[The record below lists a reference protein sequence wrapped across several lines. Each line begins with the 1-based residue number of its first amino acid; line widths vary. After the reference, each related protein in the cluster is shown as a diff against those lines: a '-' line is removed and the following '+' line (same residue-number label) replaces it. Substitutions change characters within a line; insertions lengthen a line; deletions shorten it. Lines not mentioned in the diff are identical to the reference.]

1 MRFTSS
7 RLFFLCFI
15 LPADVT
21 DSLSAAVFSVQTK
34 PLASNRRPLS
44 TRTVLWSPEVEQ
56 LDLSSAPQQYRRP
69 GLPWMDSLGKKGG
82 ISQVHSELFEQR
94 DSLSIVRSIRQW
106 TRPTRWMP
114 LLILAVL
121 VSVAILVPVRS
132 VHALETALA
141 VPQNLGATA
150 VTSAAAATA
159 ATGTASSSS
168 AVAAAAAVVPPCWTT
183 ASPVSMMGQLRLTVR
198 MVYAALLGA
207 IVGQERCGSKD
218 QRYSPAGGIRTMA
231 LVSLGAA
238 TFTLC
243 SMYGFSVVG
252 GASRYDPSRMAAN
265 VSSGVGFIGA
275 GVITTTSSSN
285 NKDHGPSSS
294 CGSMVHGL
302 TTAAAIWLSAAI
314 GVGCGVGM
322 CVLSTVTALLT
333 IAVLR
338 IGEQQQSVQDAKR
351 QLTEQHAREQEDQ
364 LLWRRELRGRMEERT
379 SSNRPST
386 TAVSS
391 FRNSPAE
398 SPTSYSFQKEIE
410 EFIKFQNN
418 NSSNDPVV
426 HSHRR
431 PSDDI

>member
-1 MRFTSS
+1 
-7 RLFFLCFI
+7 
-15 LPADVT
+15 
-21 DSLSAAVFSVQTK
+21 
-34 PLASNRRPLS
+34 
-44 TRTVLWSPEVEQ
+44 
-56 LDLSSAPQQYRRP
+56 
-69 GLPWMDSLGKKGG
+69 
-82 ISQVHSELFEQR
+82 
-94 DSLSIVRSIRQW
+94 
-106 TRPTRWMP
+106 MP
-114 LLILAVL
+114 LLLVAVL
-121 VSVAILVPVRS
+121 VTVAVLVPARS
-132 VHALETALA
+132 VHAIENALA
-141 VPQNLGATA
+141 APQNLGVAA
-150 VTSAAAATA
+150 VSSAASATA
-159 ATGTASSSS
+159 ATGTSTSSV
-168 AVAAAAAVVPPCWTT
+168 VAAAAAAAAVPPCWTT
-183 ASPVSMMGQLRLTVR
+183 ASPVSTMGQLRLTVR

-207 IVGQERCGSKD
+207 IVGQERCGSKA

-285 NKDHGPSSS
+285 NNDHGPLSP

-338 IGEQQQSVQDAKR
+338 IGEQQQSVLDAKR
-351 QLTEQHAREQEDQ
+351 HLTEQHAREQEEHLQ
-364 LLWRRELRGRMEERT
+364 WRRELGGRMVERT
-379 SSNRPST
+379 NSNRPS
-386 TAVSS
+386 AAAASS
-391 FRNSPAE
+391 FRKSPAE

-426 HSHRR
+426 YSHRR
-431 PSDDI
+431 PADDI

>member
-1 MRFTSS
+1 
-7 RLFFLCFI
+7 
-15 LPADVT
+15 
-21 DSLSAAVFSVQTK
+21 
-34 PLASNRRPLS
+34 
-44 TRTVLWSPEVEQ
+44 
-56 LDLSSAPQQYRRP
+56 
-69 GLPWMDSLGKKGG
+69 
-82 ISQVHSELFEQR
+82 
-94 DSLSIVRSIRQW
+94 
-106 TRPTRWMP
+106 MP
-114 LLILAVL
+114 LLLVAVL
-121 VSVAILVPVRS
+121 VSVAVMVPVRS
-132 VHALETALA
+132 VHAIENALV
-141 VPQNLGATA
+141 VPQNLGVAA
-150 VTSAAAATA
+150 ASAAAATA
-159 ATGTASSSS
+159 ATGMASSGS
-168 AVAAAAAVVPPCWTT
+168 AVAAAAVAPTCWTT

-207 IVGQERCGSKD
+207 IVGQERCGSKA

-265 VSSGVGFIGA
+265 VCSGVGFIGA

-285 NKDHGPSSS
+285 NKDHESLSP

-314 GVGCGVGM
+314 GVCCGVGM

-338 IGEQQQSVQDAKR
+338 IGEQQQSVLDAKR
-351 QLTEQHAREQEDQ
+351 HLTEQHDREQEEQ
-364 LLWRRELRGRMEERT
+364 LQWRRELRGRMVERT
-379 SSNRPST
+379 NSNRPSA
-386 TAVSS
+386 TADST
-391 FRNSPAE
+391 FRKSPAE

-426 HSHRR
+426 YSHRR
-431 PSDDI
+431 PADDI